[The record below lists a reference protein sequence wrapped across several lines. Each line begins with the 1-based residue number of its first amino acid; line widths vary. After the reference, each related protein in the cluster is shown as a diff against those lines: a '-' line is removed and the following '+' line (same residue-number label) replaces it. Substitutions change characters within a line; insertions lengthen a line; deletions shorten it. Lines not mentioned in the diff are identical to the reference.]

1 MSSRNNL
8 LDPARAPWLTAA
20 DTRAVLEALMA
31 DGKPARL
38 VGGCVRDALAGRPVT
53 DVDIA
58 TPETPPRVIDLLR
71 AAGLKAVPTGV
82 EHGTVTAVVRG
93 KPFEVTTLRR
103 DVTTDGRH
111 AVVAFTDD
119 WTEDAARRDFT
130 MNALSADPDG
140 RVHDPFDGVAD
151 LAAGRVR
158 FVGEARARIRED
170 VLRIL
175 RFFRFHAHYGKGAP
189 DADGLAACRE
199 LAPLLPRLSAERVAT
214 ELLKLL
220 KAPDAAA
227 TVRLMRESG
236 ILAPILAELGDI
248 ERLRVLQGIDDAAAR
263 DPVLRLAALLPDDP
277 GVAGAVAERLRL
289 SNAERERLVAVAGP
303 PTAFWPVHGE
313 RSLRRA
319 LHRLGMPIVRD
330 LGLLALARGDTAL
343 GRPAL
348 AAVEAWRP
356 VTLPVKGQDAL
367 DLGVPAGRRVGELI
381 GAVEYWWEEGD
392 YRADRAACLAQ
403 LKSLVGKTTV

>member
-8 LDPARAPWLTAA
+8 LDPARAPWLPAA

-227 TVRLMRESG
+227 TVRMMREAG
-236 ILAPILAELGDI
+236 ILAPILAEIG
-248 ERLRVLQGIDDAAAR
+248 
-263 DPVLRLAALLPDDP
+263 
-277 GVAGAVAERLRL
+277 
-289 SNAERERLVAVAGP
+289 
-303 PTAFWPVHGE
+303 
-313 RSLRRA
+313 RA
-319 LHRLGMPIVRD
+319 HV
-330 LGLLALARGDTAL
+330 
-343 GRPAL
+343 
-348 AAVEAWRP
+348 
-356 VTLPVKGQDAL
+356 
-367 DLGVPAGRRVGELI
+367 
-381 GAVEYWWEEGD
+381 
-392 YRADRAACLAQ
+392 
-403 LKSLVGKTTV
+403 